1 MVWFQCE
8 DCGENLKKPKLPGHF
23 RICSASKLSC
33 IDCGTTFNQQTV
45 QGHTQCVT
53 EMEKYGPKTQAKT
66 PTSSQTKTNA
76 EQKQDLDFDV
86 NAGLSSR
93 PPWFCSLCNTQVTS
107 KQTLLLH
114 AEGKKH
120 KAKARAFHSANKPS
134 NESQSTRSEK
144 SCANGHAEVA
154 NGLEKV
160 DHPKSAATPEKDMEN
175 PPERHKRKLE
185 PENGAPE
192 TKDGRESDLKP
203 DEATV
208 GEILKKR
215 KSSDANVLN
224 KEHSDKMSNLE
235 NGQNLHIKWK
245 KLIRTIL
252 KQSPNGALKLK
263 KLQKLVIKSLEA
275 SGFANEDKDHLKSL
289 MLDKV
294 SSSSHFEL
302 NGKLVHLVPK
312 CS

>member
-23 RICSASKLSC
+23 RICAASKLSC

-45 QGHTQCVT
+45 QGHTQCIT
-53 EMEKYGPKTQAKT
+53 EMEKYGPKTQVKT
-66 PTSSQTKTNA
+66 PNSSQTKTKA

-86 NAGLSSR
+86 NVGLSSR
-93 PPWFCSLCNTQVTS
+93 PPWFCSLCNTKTTS

-120 KAKARAFHSANKPS
+120 KAKARGFHSANKPP
-134 NESQSTRSEK
+134 NESQSTPGEK
-144 SCANGHAEVA
+144 ICANGSAGIA
-154 NGLEKV
+154 NDLEKV
-160 DHPKSAATPEKDMEN
+160 DHPKSAATPEEIKN
-175 PPERHKRKLE
+175 PPERHKRKLK

-192 TKDGRESDLKP
+192 TKDGRESDLKT

-215 KSSDANVLN
+215 KSSDANTLN
-224 KEHSDKMSNLE
+224 KEHSDKMVNLE
-235 NGQNLHIKWK
+235 SGENVHIKWK

-252 KQSPNGALKLK
+252 KQSPDGALKLK
-263 KLQKLVIKSLEA
+263 KLQKLLIKSLEA
-275 SGFANEDKDHLKSL
+275 SGIANEDKDQLKSL
-289 MLDKV
+289 VADKI

-302 NGKLVHLVPK
+302 NGKLVRLVPK
-312 CS
+312 